1 MLELKKDKGIDYV
14 ISWKSKRLCCSKFRP
29 LHTAFL
35 RNMNFSGYRMGI
47 KFDENPLA
55 VEQKNYP
62 TKVANAFIV
71 YDLNAGPKVPLNNFE
86 LKNWLF
92 DATNIVKK

>member
-1 MLELKKDKGIDYV
+1 
-14 ISWKSKRLCCSKFRP
+14 
-29 LHTAFL
+29 
-35 RNMNFSGYRMGI
+35 MGI
-47 KFDENPLA
+47 KFDKNPLA

-71 YDLNAGPKVPLNNFE
+71 YDLDAGPKVPLNNFE

-92 DATNIVKK
+92 DATNVVKK

>member
-1 MLELKKDKGIDYV
+1 MLLVGSQKGYV
-14 ISWKSKRLCCSKFRP
+14 VLNLGHCIP
-29 LHTAFL
+29 LFL
-35 RNMNFSGYRMGI
+35 HNMNFSGYRMGI